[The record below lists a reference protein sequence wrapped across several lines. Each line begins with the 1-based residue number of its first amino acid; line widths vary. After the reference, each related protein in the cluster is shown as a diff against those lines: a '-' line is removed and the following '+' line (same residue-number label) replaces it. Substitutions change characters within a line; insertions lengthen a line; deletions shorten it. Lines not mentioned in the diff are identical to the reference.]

1 MPSFVCLIWLINIFA
16 FSFISPMGFS
26 ILLIFSMNK
35 IIDLFYSGSFF
46 YFFMLFQFLYLKQ
59 L

>member
-1 MPSFVCLIWLINIFA
+1 MLFFVCFIWLINIFV
-16 FSFISPMGFS
+16 FSFIIPMGFS

-35 IIDLFYSGSFF
+35 IIDFTLDHFF
-46 YFFMLFQFLYLKQ
+46 SFFMLFQFLYLTQ